1 LQAVG
6 QPFLHWLVACV
17 RAPTCV
23 LSASDG
29 QIRRDGTQGL
39 IHSDVRHLAEL
50 IVTVD
55 GHEPLAVGQC
65 LVDGGRARF
74 VGALVDVGDP
84 IPDPT
89 VRLERA
95 RTATADGF
103 IDSITVV
110 NDSRADVSVTVVA
123 SAACDMATVG
133 AIKLGAPPAL
143 IAPTAP
149 MGWQQHERRTEIHV
163 GDDAGVATSAEGDR
177 VLVSWT
183 PTVSSRTSATL
194 TVRIE
199 ASGGPADFAAPPRWA
214 RPVVAIES
222 GHPGLAPLV
231 DCSLKDLE
239 ALLLADGG
247 HGDLFAA
254 AGTPWYLTLF
264 GRDSLWAARMALPV
278 DVRLA
283 GGTLATLARRQA
295 VVTDIDSAAEPGKIL
310 HEVRAGPL
318 LDGFDLPPV
327 YYGTVDAT
335 PLWISVLH
343 DAWCWG
349 LDEATVAGLL
359 DPLVAAAGWLLRQD
373 GFLSYRDASGHG
385 LSNQGWKDS
394 GDAVQDGRGRIAKAP
409 ITLCEVQ
416 GYAHRAALD
425 AARLLDAFDRPGAGD
440 LRGYAAELQARFR
453 AAFWIP
459 HGGGAF
465 PAIALD
471 GGGEPVDSLTSNI
484 GHLPATGIL
493 DAAEIALVADHL
505 AHPRLDSG
513 YGLRTLA
520 ADHPQFNPLGYHTG
534 TVWPHDTAIAID
546 GLATTGHGATA
557 ARLADG
563 LLAAAPHFGF
573 RLPELYA
580 GWPAD
585 AGPPSAYPAACRPQ
599 AWAACAGLV
608 VLRAALGLRADVPAG
623 TIELRPAP
631 AFSALFPLSVTG
643 LRVGSHRLDITVDG
657 DGRAAVDTD
666 APLTVI
672 TS

>member
-1 LQAVG
+1 MQAVG
-6 QPFLHWLVACV
+6 QPFLHRLVACV

-23 LSASDG
+23 LSADDG
-29 QIRRDGTQGL
+29 QIRHDGTQGL

-50 IVTVD
+50 VVTVD
-55 GHEPLAVGQC
+55 GHEPLAVGDC
-65 LVDGGRARF
+65 LDDGGQARF
-74 VGALVDVGDP
+74 VAALVDVGDP
-84 IPDPT
+84 ISDPT
-89 VRLERA
+89 VRLERS

-103 IDSITVV
+103 VDDIAVV
-110 NDSRADVSVTVVA
+110 NDSRADVSVTVVV
-123 SAACDMATVG
+123 SAACDMATLG
-133 AIKLGAPPAL
+133 AIKLGTASAL
-143 IAPTAP
+143 IAPTEP
-149 MGWQQHERRTEIHV
+149 MSWQQGPRRTELHV
-163 GDDAGVATSAEGDR
+163 GAGARVATGAQGDR
-177 VLVSWT
+177 VLVRWT
-183 PTVSSRTSATL
+183 PAVASRTSATL
-194 TVRIE
+194 TLRVE
-199 ASGGPADFAAPPRWA
+199 ASGGPVEFAAPPRWA
-214 RPVVAIES
+214 HSDVIIES
-222 GHPGLAPLV
+222 GHPALAPLV
-231 DCSLKDLE
+231 TRSLEDLE
-239 ALLLADGG
+239 ALLLTDGD
-247 HGDLFAA
+247 HGDVFAA

-283 GGTLATLARRQA
+283 GGTLAALARRQA
-295 VVTDIDSAAEPGKIL
+295 VATDIETAAEPGKIL

-318 LDGFDLPPV
+318 LDGIELPPL

-349 LDEATVAGLL
+349 LDDATVAALL

-385 LSNQGWKDS
+385 MSNQGWKDS
-394 GDAVQDGRGRIAKAP
+394 GDAVQDRRGRIADAP

-425 AARLLDAFDRPGAGD
+425 GARLLDAFDRPGAGD
-440 LRGYAAELQARFR
+440 LRRYAAELRDRFR
-453 AAFWIP
+453 AAFWITN
-459 HGGGAF
+459 GDGTF

-471 GGGEPVDSLTSNI
+471 GRGEPVDSLTSNI

-520 ADHPQFNPLGYHTG
+520 DDHPRFNPLGYHTG

-546 GLATTGHGATA
+546 GLAATGHATTA
-557 ARLADG
+557 AHLAGG
-563 LLAAAPHFGF
+563 LLAAAVHFGA
-573 RLPELYA
+573 RLPELFA
-580 GWPAD
+580 GWSAD
-585 AGPPSAYPAACRPQ
+585 AGPPAAYPAACRPQ
-599 AWAACAGLV
+599 AWAAGAGLV
-608 VLRAALGLRADVPAG
+608 VLRTALGLRADVPAG
-623 TIELRPAP
+623 SVEVRPDP
-631 AFSALFPLSVTG
+631 AFAALFPLSVRG
-643 LRVGSHRLDITVDG
+643 LRVGSHELHVRVDA
-657 DGRAAVDTD
+657 DGRPTVETD